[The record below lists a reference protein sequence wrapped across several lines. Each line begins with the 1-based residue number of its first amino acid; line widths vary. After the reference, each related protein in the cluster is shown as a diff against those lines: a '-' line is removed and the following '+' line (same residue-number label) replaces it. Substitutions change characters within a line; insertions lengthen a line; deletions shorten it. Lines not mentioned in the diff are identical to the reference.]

1 MARRLTKEQIISNTY
16 YDNEGGFGSIQE
28 TYKKAKAQTPEIT
41 LDDVKQFMRKQ
52 PNKQIKGYRGSNSY
66 TAPFARFEYQI
77 EIMVMAP
84 LSKNPEVK
92 IEPTKKEPRYALVVI
107 DIFSKYADVIP
118 MKENN
123 SESVL
128 QALKEAFKKMGFP
141 MSIYS
146 DNDGAFQSVVKKFFE
161 DEGIEHIVTQTH
173 ANVAERFIRTI
184 KNMIHDRVRFN
195 KAGWT
200 SMLPPVLKKY
210 NSTTHSSTKMT
221 PNQAHKDENN
231 STVRI
236 NLTLRENNKRK
247 YPNIK
252 EGDSVKYYHK
262 KRGNYTDRKEYNSK
276 WSQQSYKVEKIK
288 YDMMGNKTYKLEGL
302 QKPYLRHELLLV

>member
-1 MARRLTKEQIISNTY
+1 
-16 YDNEGGFGSIQE
+16 
-28 TYKKAKAQTPEIT
+28 
-41 LDDVKQFMRKQ
+41 
-52 PNKQIKGYRGSNSY
+52 
-66 TAPFARFEYQI
+66 
-77 EIMVMAP
+77 
-84 LSKNPEVK
+84 
-92 IEPTKKEPRYALVVI
+92 
-107 DIFSKYADVIP
+107 
-118 MKENN
+118 MKESK

-128 QALKEAFKKMGFP
+128 EALQEAVKKMGDP

-146 DNDGAFQSVVKKFFE
+146 DNGGAFQSVVKKFFE

-276 WSQQSYKVEKIK
+276 RSQQSHKVEKIK